1 MNTLLKESIRS
12 RVLAGILTEKEGKE
26 QISKI
31 EGEEKQN
38 EETIKYLKEQQ
49 AKDENPKPLIDYF
62 KVPVQNEPKLY
73 NNFELIFPEETGI
86 PSYMVQTFEKP
97 KFKASIKENHNPEYN
112 TYEIT
117 GGSWLPIKVKILEN
131 IDNSTLKGV
140 QHLIKNKFNMKL
152 NELDGPECVLNTW
165 LITECRVVSV
175 DYGNLDYGNDD
186 LSMITVEIKPK
197 NCKVTF

>member
-97 KFKASIKENHNPEYN
+97 KLKINESDSRFGN
-112 TYEIT
+112 
-117 GGSWLPIKVKILEN
+117 WLPIKVKILEN

-152 NELDGPECVLNTW
+152 NELDGPGCVLNTW

>member
-97 KFKASIKENHNPEYN
+97 KLKINESDSRFGN
-112 TYEIT
+112 
-117 GGSWLPIKVKILEN
+117 WLPIKVKILEN